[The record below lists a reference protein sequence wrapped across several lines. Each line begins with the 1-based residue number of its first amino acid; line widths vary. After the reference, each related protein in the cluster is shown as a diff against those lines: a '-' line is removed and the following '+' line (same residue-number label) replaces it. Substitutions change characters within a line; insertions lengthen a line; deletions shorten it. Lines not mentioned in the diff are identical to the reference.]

1 MAGYRLIVEAY
12 PLEKEPST
20 VIKRVLLYGVIIVI
34 FICALGLGYLYFRP
48 PAMVP
53 PAAIKVEMTEERL
66 ARGKYLFER
75 VAVCGDC
82 HSERDFTRFAGPV
95 VPETEGSGFIF
106 PAELGFPGTVVSRN
120 ITPDKETGIGN
131 WTDGEIIRAIRE
143 GVSRDGRTLFPLMPY
158 QGFRKM
164 SDEDVYSVVAYMKTL
179 KPVKKVQPPTR
190 INFPVSMLIKSA
202 PQPAGNVPPV
212 DRNDPLKYGEY
223 LVTIGGCNGCHTP
236 AEKGEPVPGK
246 RLAGGMVFKT
256 PVGTVVSANI
266 TPDPDTG
273 IGKYSEQ
280 DFLNKFYQYR
290 KYVEQGP
297 PKVGPE
303 SFTLMPWL
311 LFCQMEEKDLK
322 SIFAYLKSQ
331 PPVYN
336 SVEKH
341 PGYEEIIKK
350 ETSSSDK

>member
-1 MAGYRLIVEAY
+1 M
-12 PLEKEPST
+12 
-20 VIKRVLLYGVIIVI
+20 IKKVFLYGVTIL
-34 FICALGLGYLYFRP
+34 FLTCALGFAYLYFRQ

-53 PAAIKVEMTEERL
+53 PSAIKVEITDERL
-66 ARGKYLFER
+66 VRGKYLFDR

-82 HSERDFTRFAGPV
+82 HSERDFTRFGGPII
-95 VPETEGSGFIF
+95 PETEAAGFIF
-106 PAELGFPGTVVSRN
+106 PAELGFPGTIVSRN

-158 QGFRKM
+158 QSFRKM

-179 KPVKKVQPPTR
+179 KPVKRVRPPTR

-202 PQPAGNVPPV
+202 PQPAGTVPSV
-212 DRNDPLKYGEY
+212 DRNDPHKYGEY
-223 LVTIGGCNGCHTP
+223 LVTIGGCEGCHTP

-256 PVGTVVSANI
+256 PVGMVVSANI

-280 DFLNKFYQYR
+280 DFVNKFYQYR

-303 SFTLMPWL
+303 SLTLMPWL
-311 LFCQMEEKDLK
+311 FYCQMEESDLK
-322 SIFAYLKSQ
+322 AIFAYLKTQ
-331 PPVYN
+331 QAVYN

-341 PGYEEIIKK
+341 PEYEEIIKK
-350 ETSSSDK
+350 GSSSDKSF